1 MNIPALI
8 KAEIGIVSIHAQKIF
23 LVTPHL
29 TAEAP
34 FTAPTP
40 IIEPVIVWVVLTGM
54 PAAAVANSV
63 TAAPDSAQKPPKGSS
78 LVIFEPMVLTMR
90 HPPQMVPSARAE

>member
-40 IIEPVIVWVVLTGM
+40 IIEPVIVWVVLTGI
-54 PAAAVANSV
+54 
-63 TAAPDSAQKPPKGSS
+63 PK
-78 LVIFEPMVLTMR
+78 
-90 HPPQMVPSARAE
+90 